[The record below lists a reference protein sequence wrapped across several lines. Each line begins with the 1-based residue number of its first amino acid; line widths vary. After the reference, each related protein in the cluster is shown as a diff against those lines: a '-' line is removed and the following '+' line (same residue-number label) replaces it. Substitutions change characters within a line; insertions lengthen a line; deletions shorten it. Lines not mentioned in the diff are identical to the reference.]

1 MDVNLP
7 DTNGIYIV
15 GQANSEQSLNAD
27 TPIIMLS
34 GDKHKATVTKAM
46 QKGAKGYIIKP
57 LQKSSFDR
65 LIEKY
70 IPKA

>member
-1 MDVNLP
+1 
-7 DTNGIYIV
+7 
-15 GQANSEQSLNAD
+15 
-27 TPIIMLS
+27 
-34 GDKHKATVTKAM
+34 VTKAM